1 MREIFVLRY
10 KNLNMIEAFE
20 NHDDA
25 VDAGAEYIV
34 EIGTADGLSEDKLN
48 NEVSTF
54 IKYKDCEIVEL
65 YCCEVK
71 EARQ

>member
-1 MREIFVLRY
+1 MREVFVLRY
-10 KNLNMIEAFE
+10 KDLNIIEAFE

-25 VDAGAEYIV
+25 VDTGTEYIV
-34 EIGTADGLSEDKLN
+34 EMGTSDGLSEDKLN
-48 NEVSTF
+48 EELCSFT
-54 IKYKDCEIVEL
+54 KYKDCEIVEL